1 MKRSLSAL
9 LATTLALLLAPPAFA
24 DEETLGGSDARGRMM
39 MESSPQL
46 TTPMRERIIKAT
58 EVYKALI
65 SDREQV
71 NREVIDNA
79 QCVAVFPRVTK
90 AAFVVGGHYG
100 KGIVTCKTSGNQW
113 SKLAWMELSGGSIGL
128 QAGYVSSELVL
139 FISNK
144 NAAQAIQNGSFT
156 FGTDASAAAGAYGT
170 SAKSFGRRV
179 NEAVAYTRGGG
190 AFAGLSLTGTSI
202 NPDQGTNRI
211 FYGDEGVSTTL
222 TTPAEPGVDEVDQFL
237 SALPS

>member
-1 MKRSLSAL
+1 MKRRLSTL
-9 LATTLALLLAPPAFA
+9 LATSLALLLSPIASA
-24 DEETLGGSDARGRMM
+24 DEETLGDTRGRMM

-46 TTPMRERIIKAT
+46 TTSMRERLQKAT

-71 NREVIDNA
+71 KSEVMDNA
-79 QCVAVFPRVTK
+79 QCIAVFPRVTK

-100 KGIVTCKTSGNQW
+100 KGVVTCKTSGNEW
-113 SKLAWMELSGGSIGL
+113 SKIAWMELSGGSIGL

-144 NAAQAIQNGSFT
+144 NAAEAIQNGSFT

-202 NPDQGTNRI
+202 NPDHSTNRM
-211 FYGDEGVSTTL
+211 FYGDEGITTTL
-222 TTPAEPGVDEVDQFL
+222 TTQASSGVDEIDQFL